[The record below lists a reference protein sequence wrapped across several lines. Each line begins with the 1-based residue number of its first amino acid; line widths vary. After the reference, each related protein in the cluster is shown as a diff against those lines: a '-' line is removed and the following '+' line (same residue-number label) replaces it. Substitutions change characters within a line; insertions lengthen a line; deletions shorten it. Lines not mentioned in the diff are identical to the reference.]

1 MGFRL
6 KRLLPR
12 GILRISCS
20 DREDRGLHDSAHQHD
35 PLVIQPGVATL
46 HFENNAMLGLLP
58 FCLMQLDS
66 FKTEE
71 LANVALSLAKTF
83 GESADVALPPDVAWP
98 LESGGGVS

>member
-1 MGFRL
+1 
-6 KRLLPR
+6 
-12 GILRISCS
+12 
-20 DREDRGLHDSAHQHD
+20 
-35 PLVIQPGVATL
+35 
-46 HFENNAMLGLLP
+46 MLGLLP

-83 GESADVALPPDVAWP
+83 GESADVALPPNVAWP